1 MTFDRV
7 SLAAAG
13 GVGVSAIIRHSQ
25 CRRAVR
31 KLLAASA
38 EAQAGSCGAARLLIT
53 LLSVRERSIMESMA
67 SLVVEAVDA
76 ARAAAPIH
84 RLEDNV
90 AQVIRGKREVIRL
103 ATVCVL
109 ARGHVLIED
118 VPGVGKTTLSQA
130 LARSLGLSFQRIQ
143 FTSDL
148 LPSDIIGVSIFNQ
161 KTQAFEFVPGPLF
174 ANVVLAD
181 EINRATPKTQSAL
194 LEAMSER
201 KVSIERTRYALPEPF
216 VVLATQNPLEYQG
229 TFPLPESQLDR
240 FMMSL
245 SLGYPPRADE
255 KDLLLSGGVEN
266 LLEHLEPA
274 LSREGLLALQESA
287 TQIRVADKLTEYIL
301 SLAEATRHGGDFL
314 LGVSTRGAQSLF
326 RATQALALCEGRSY
340 AIPDDV
346 QRLAPSVL
354 SHRVVLKRGMAD
366 LESSRKAIERVV
378 AATPVP
384 L

>member
-1 MTFDRV
+1 
-7 SLAAAG
+7 
-13 GVGVSAIIRHSQ
+13 
-25 CRRAVR
+25 
-31 KLLAASA
+31 
-38 EAQAGSCGAARLLIT
+38 
-53 LLSVRERSIMESMA
+53 MEPI
-67 SLVVEAVDA
+67 LVEASESARSA
-76 ARAAAPIH
+76 AEPVQ
-84 RLEDNV
+84 RLEANV
-90 AQVIRGKREVIRL
+90 ARVVRGKREVIRL
-103 ATVCVL
+103 ATVCIL

-201 KVSIERTRYALPEPF
+201 RVSMERKRYALPEPF
-216 VVLATQNPLEYQG
+216 VVLATQNPIEYQG

-255 KDLLLSGGVEN
+255 RELLLSGGVEET
-266 LLEHLEPA
+266 LDHLTPA
-274 LSREGLLALQESA
+274 LSRETLMDLQERVGR
-287 TQIRVADKLTEYIL
+287 IRVAEKLAEYIL
-301 SLAEATRHGGDFL
+301 SLAEATRHGGEFQI
-314 LGVSTRGAQSLF
+314 GVSTRGAQSLF
-326 RATQALALCEGRSY
+326 RATQALALCEGRAY

-346 QRLAPSVL
+346 QRLAVSVL
-354 SHRVVLKRGMAD
+354 SHRVLVKRGAGD
-366 LESSRKAIERVV
+366 LDSTRKAIERVV
-378 AATPVP
+378 ASVPVP

>member
-1 MTFDRV
+1 
-7 SLAAAG
+7 
-13 GVGVSAIIRHSQ
+13 
-25 CRRAVR
+25 
-31 KLLAASA
+31 
-38 EAQAGSCGAARLLIT
+38 
-53 LLSVRERSIMESMA
+53 MEPI
-67 SLVVEAVDA
+67 LVEANDR
-76 ARAAAPIH
+76 ARDVAEPIH
-84 RLEDNV
+84 RLEGNV
-90 AQVIRGKREVIRL
+90 ARVVRGKREVIRL

-201 KVSIERTRYALPEPF
+201 RVSVERKRFALPEPF
-216 VVLATQNPLEYQG
+216 VVLATQNPTEYQG

-255 KDLLLSGGVEN
+255 RELLLSGGIEET
-266 LLEHLEPA
+266 LEHLTPA
-274 LSREGLLALQESA
+274 LSRETLLELQERVG
-287 TQIRVADKLTEYIL
+287 QVRVAEKLTEYIL
-301 SLAEATRHGGDFL
+301 SLAEATRHGGEFQ

-326 RATQALALCEGRSY
+326 RATQALALCEGRGY

-346 QRLAPSVL
+346 QRLAVSVL
-354 SHRVVLKRGMAD
+354 SHRVLVKRGAGD

-378 AATPVP
+378 ASTPVP
-384 L
+384 V